1 MKTRRIITDKRAS
14 YGIVAA
20 CWLIYLIAY
29 LTRNT
34 YPASIVHLTDGGL
47 LTPSDAGLVSTVYFV
62 CYSCG
67 HLING
72 FLADRVSPF
81 AMLFIG
87 IGGTAAANL
96 IMPMTIPAVPAM
108 IAVWAAN
115 GYFESMLWAPIVAIQ
130 SGMIAPSL
138 RYHAME
144 LISFSS
150 PIGVITAYLMTA
162 LCTHFGGGII
172 LTYRISAILAL
183 MTAVLLAAVSW
194 HAFKKT
200 TVETVSASTGETER
214 GSVEESRAPTDHPPL
229 FKLLLIG
236 GAMIF
241 TVPVLFHGMLKDGVN
256 TWVPSILRD
265 TFRTSPS
272 LSTALA
278 ILLPLSGLVGVA
290 FANFLLRCKRLGHNH
305 PRIGILIM
313 LLMAIPLALLLQMKA
328 LTLIGGVLCL
338 CLISML
344 ISTNGHVFAVM
355 MPTEFAVY
363 GKASTVSGIFNT
375 LIYAGSAIST
385 YTFGVIAERAG
396 WGVTIAV
403 WLGLALGSAVILTFA
418 VKPWRAFLQNKPQ

>member
-1 MKTRRIITDKRAS
+1 MKTRRIITDRRAS
-14 YGIVAA
+14 YGIIVA
-20 CWLIYLIAY
+20 CWLVYMIAY

-72 FLADRVSPF
+72 FLADRVSPL

-96 IMPMTIPAVPAM
+96 LMPLTIPTVPAM

-138 RYHAME
+138 RYRAME

-150 PIGVITAYLMTA
+150 PIGMITAYLLTA

-172 LTYRISAILAL
+172 LTYRIAAVLAL
-183 MTAVLLAAVSW
+183 MTAVLLAAVSR
-194 HAFKKT
+194 HAFKTAEEAVTMSAEKT
-200 TVETVSASTGETER
+200 QER
-214 GSVEESRAPTDHPPL
+214 KDHPPL
-229 FKLLLIG
+229 LKLLVTG
-236 GAMIF
+236 GAIVF
-241 TVPVLFHGMLKDGVN
+241 TVPVVFHGMLKDGVN

-265 TFRTSPS
+265 TFRTPTS

-278 ILLPLSGLVGVA
+278 ILLPLSGLAGVA
-290 FANFLLRCKRLGHNH
+290 FANFLLRWKRLGHNH
-305 PRIGILIM
+305 PRIGIRVM
-313 LLMAIPLALLLQMKA
+313 LLMAIPLALLLQMKT
-328 LTLIGGVLCL
+328 LTLIGGLLCL
-338 CLISML
+338 CLIAML

>member
-1 MKTRRIITDKRAS
+1 MKTRRIITDERAS
-14 YGIVAA
+14 YGIIVA
-20 CWLIYLIAY
+20 CWLVYMIAY

-72 FLADRVSPF
+72 FLADRVSPL

-96 IMPMTIPAVPAM
+96 LMPMTIPIVPAM

-138 RYHAME
+138 RYRAME
-144 LISFSS
+144 VISFAN
-150 PIGVITAYLMTA
+150 PVGMMIAYLLTA
-162 LCTHFGGGII
+162 LCTRFGGGIV
-172 LTYRISAILAL
+172 LTYRIAAVLAL
-183 MTAVLLAAVSW
+183 ATAVLLAAVSRC
-194 HAFKKT
+194 AIQKT
-200 TVETVSASTGETER
+200 TVETAISETP
-214 GSVEESRAPTDHPPL
+214 APQAATDHPPL

-290 FANFLLRCKRLGHNH
+290 FANFLLRWKRLGHNH

-313 LLMAIPLALLLQMKA
+313 LLMAIPLALLLQMKV
-328 LTLIGGVLCL
+328 LTLIGGALCL

-363 GKASTVSGIFNT
+363 HKASTVSGIFNT

-403 WLGLALGSAVILTFA
+403 WLGLALGSAGILTFS